1 MQIYNCFD
9 ELSKSIDELINNSV
23 ELYVNI
29 LVRRGTQQLLCFGI
43 FVLMSSKSLG
53 ICRLSAIPGRKEASD
68 ASEMITQLIY
78 GEQYEVVEEQEKWL
92 FIRSL
97 EDGYECYIDKKQHH
111 ALDRPGAAQV
121 VTCSALAKMN
131 QPRLLIPG
139 GSMLYSSSE
148 IGEYKGRSNA
158 DGPFVIEDLASSY
171 INAPYVWGGKTILGI
186 DCSGYMQVVFRMAGV
201 QLPRDAWQQEE
212 QGRAVTLEECATGD
226 MAFFTNPKGR
236 VTHVG
241 LVVWDQG
248 KRKILHASGFVR
260 MDLLTEEGIITPDTK
275 ERTHSLYS
283 IKRVLAVN

>member
-1 MQIYNCFD
+1 
-9 ELSKSIDELINNSV
+9 
-23 ELYVNI
+23 VNI
-29 LVRRGTQQLLCFGI
+29 IVGACLSGCKGIGI
-43 FVLMSSKSLG
+43 FVMMSSEKLG
-53 ICRLSAIPGRKEASD
+53 ICRLSVIPGRKDASD

-111 ALDRPGAAQV
+111 ALDEPGAAQV

-139 GSMLYSSSE
+139 GSMLYTSSE
-148 IGEYKGRSNA
+148 IDEYKGRSTA
-158 DGPFVIEDLASSY
+158 DGPFAIEDLASSY
-171 INAPYVWGGKTILGI
+171 INAPYLWGGKTILGI
-186 DCSGYMQVVFRMAGV
+186 DCSGYMQVVFRMAGIK
-201 QLPRDAWQQEE
+201 LPRDAWQQEE
-212 QGRAVTLEECATGD
+212 QGRAVTLEDCATGD
-226 MAFFTNPKGR
+226 MAFFTNPKGK

-241 LVVWDQG
+241 MVAWDQG

-260 MDLLTEEGIITPDTK
+260 MDLLTQEGIVTPDTK

-283 IKRVLAVN
+283 IKRVLD